1 MFKNVKEFIYI
12 NLGVVMVAAGLYF
25 FLIPSD
31 LATGGASGLA
41 IVINHFT
48 TALPIS
54 ILLLIINIVLF
65 ICGFIIIGKAFGFK
79 TIYASI
85 LLSVVMFIF
94 ERFIVLESAL
104 SIDLLLNLIFG
115 IIISGIGLGIVFNQ
129 DASTGG
135 TDILAKII
143 TKFTHLPLGR
153 AIFLADLLIVV
164 SAGFAFGITKSMYAM
179 LGVLMNGFVVDYI
192 IDGLNVKK
200 EITIIS
206 DNNQVYKQ
214 YIIDTLNRGFT
225 VYYGKGGYSNEEK
238 EILVVV
244 TSKREYIKL
253 RNFIYETDP
262 NVFLTVNT
270 THEVYGEGFT
280 R

>member
-12 NLGVVMVAAGLYF
+12 NLGVIMVAAGLYF

-31 LATGGASGLA
+31 LATGGATGLA
-41 IVINHFT
+41 IVINHFVPT
-48 TALPIS
+48 LPIS
-54 ILLLIINIVLF
+54 ILLLFINIILF
-65 ICGFIIIGKAFGFK
+65 ITGFIIIGKAFGFK
-79 TIYASI
+79 TIYASL
-85 LLSVVMFIF
+85 LLSVVMFTF
-94 ERFIVLESAL
+94 ERLIVLEAAL
-104 SIDLLLNLIFG
+104 SIDLLLNLVFG
-115 IIISGIGLGIVFNQ
+115 IIISGVGLGIVFNQ

-143 TKFTHLPLGR
+143 SKFSHLPLGK
-153 AIFLADLLIVV
+153 AIFLADLLIVIF
-164 SAGFAFGITKSMYAM
+164 AGFAFGITKSMYAM

-200 EITIIS
+200 ELTIIS
-206 DNNQVYKQ
+206 DNNQVFKQ
-214 YIIDTLNRGFT
+214 YIIDTLDRGFT
-225 VYYGKGGYSNEEK
+225 VYYGKGGYSNKEK

-253 RNFIYETDP
+253 RNFIHETDP